1 MNLKQTV
8 TLTVMLHTQQTEQ
21 VIAEGYHAEEY
32 EIYRVVTNTHDHTA
46 VVDILHNSDY

>member
-32 EIYRVVTNTHDHTA
+32 EIYGCCGHFTQLRLLNTE
-46 VVDILHNSDY
+46 